1 MADPT
6 VDELHQR
13 IQGMSAAHRLLAFP
27 ILLAV
32 HRLGGSA
39 KKKDVEAEVR
49 RLVDGKI
56 SKDDLDQLK
65 SRGRFG
71 FSRYE
76 LKARGFIEG
85 ESGTWALTPLG
96 KAYMAAHAN
105 DAIEILPFTLEPL
118 RNAET
123 LQVPTERVDTTSFH
137 AFELPVLEVLA
148 SGKSRRKDLLEAVG
162 VSLKDKLLPGD
173 FRKLPSGPM
182 VWRFRTN
189 WTLTTLG
196 KDGHAQNVES
206 GQWRITDAGRQRLK
220 EEKSTWDIKSFPS
233 SYADVVVEGATA
245 VAPKPSAPSV
255 RSGPVTLEPLRRTLG
270 DGLVNALHERIRP
283 DLGATPSV
291 ATKRNLILYG
301 PPGTGKTHIAKAVAR
316 VLTGDTEGGSEGQF
330 RIVQFHPSYSYEDFI
345 QGLKPDLTKTE
356 LRYALGKGPFL
367 RIVEDAKNDPNAFYV
382 LVIDEVNR
390 GDPARIFGELL
401 YALEY
406 RDEPVT
412 LPGGGELVVPS
423 NLVIIGTMNSVDRSV
438 ALVDYALRR
447 RFGFVRVD
455 PNPETIEHVH
465 GDTTLGNGGAIVLA
479 EFNNWLEKRLDR
491 EHVLGHSYFLG
502 GTLDPN
508 SASTFDQVWSLDVR
522 PLLEEYFFG
531 DGDALKEAA
540 AQWKAAVAMALS
552 EDEEA
557 AE

>member
-6 VDELHQR
+6 VDKLHQR

-96 KAYMAAHAN
+96 KTYMTAHVN
-105 DAIEILPFTLEPL
+105 DAIEIPSFTLAPAREHGDPL
-118 RNAET
+118 
-123 LQVPTERVDTTSFH
+123 VPTERVSATPMR
-137 AFELPVLEVLA
+137 ALVLPMLEALA
-148 SGKSRRKDLLEAVG
+148 TGKSRRKELLEVVG
-162 VSLKDKLLPGD
+162 ELLKDKLLPGD
-173 FRKLPSGPM
+173 FRKVPSGM
-182 VWRFRTN
+182 VVWKFRAN
-189 WTLTTLG
+189 WTLSELS
-196 KDGHAQNVES
+196 KDGHAQNVDS

-220 EEKSTWDIKSFPS
+220 EEKPTWDIKSFPS
-233 SYADVVVEGATA
+233 SYADVVVEGAATT
-245 VAPKPSAPSV
+245 PRPSAPVV
-255 RSGPVTLEPLRRTLG
+255 RTGPVTLDPLRRLLG
-270 DGLVNALHERIRP
+270 DTLVNALHERIRP

-291 ATKRNLILYG
+291 STKRNLILYG
-301 PPGTGKTHIAKAVAR
+301 PPGTGKTHVAKAVAR
-316 VLTGDTEGGSEGQF
+316 VLTGDNEGGSEGQF

-367 RIVEDAKNDPNAFYV
+367 RIVEDAKNDPNSFYV

-455 PNPETIEHVH
+455 PNPEIIEQVH

-479 EFNNWLEKRLDR
+479 EFNDWLAKRLDR

-508 SASTFDQVWSLDVR
+508 STGTFDQVWSLDVR

-531 DGDALKEAA
+531 DADALKEAA
-540 AQWKAAVAMALS
+540 TQWKAAVAMALS
-552 EDEEA
+552 EDEET